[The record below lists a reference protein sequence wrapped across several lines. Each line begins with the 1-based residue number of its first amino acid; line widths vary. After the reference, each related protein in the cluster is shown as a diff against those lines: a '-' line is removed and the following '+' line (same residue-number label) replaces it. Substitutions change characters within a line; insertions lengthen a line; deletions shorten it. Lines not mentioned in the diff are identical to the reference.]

1 MQIVT
6 GEAQSPAG
14 RSSQKSPQFK
24 SISPSQYLIE
34 GPNLPI
40 HQRYAF
46 ILTPRVPLSRL
57 FVVVVVVVLFVL
69 VLLLVL
75 LLLVVVVVVRTSY
88 KAVRGEE
95 GGSGW

>member
-1 MQIVT
+1 MQIAT

-46 ILTPRVPLSRL
+46 ILTPRVPLSRV
-57 FVVVVVVVLFVL
+57 FVVVVVVVVLFVL
-69 VLLLVL
+69 VLVL
-75 LLLVVVVVVRTSY
+75 LLLLVLVVVVRTSY
-88 KAVRGEE
+88 TAVRGEE